1 MRRRHFQQVDQSWAA
16 EELLLVIIQAGLK
29 NFAVSFAR
37 ENRNAQGCTV
47 ISARLL
53 QGTLGGSVNAKNQSR
68 ETEAFGYS
76 PKESRRSPRN
86 FSRGAE
92 RFSQDS
98 YPGTG
103 KAVRVG
109 TGGQEG

>member
-1 MRRRHFQQVDQSWAA
+1 MTARLDTRHLDASAVGIFLQVDQSWAA

-53 QGTLGGSVNAKNQSR
+53 
-68 ETEAFGYS
+68 
-76 PKESRRSPRN
+76 
-86 FSRGAE
+86 
-92 RFSQDS
+92 
-98 YPGTG
+98 
-103 KAVRVG
+103 
-109 TGGQEG
+109 